1 MGYSWRQLWP
11 YSIWLCQLI
20 GAACSIPS
28 LCCQQV
34 KREDFTHLSGP
45 ELSFL
50 TFKEITI
57 SSKNGGLRQEMAR
70 GGGQESGGRDR
81 RVLVAELG
89 KKSKPVLA

>member
-20 GAACSIPS
+20 GAAHSIPS

-57 SSKNGGLRQEMAR
+57 SSKNGGTETRDGK
-70 GGGQESGGRDR
+70 GGGGGGLRWQGQKGSGC
-81 RVLVAELG
+81 
-89 KKSKPVLA
+89 